1 MEKTN
6 LIKLGISGIGA
17 YLSAKLGILFPI
29 LMLLMV
35 VMIFDYCTGMISA
48 GYNDEIQSRKGMWG
62 VVKKALYG
70 VTVAVAMIADW
81 IIINVAKN
89 VGLDIPLSTFFGLL
103 VAIWLIL
110 NEIIS
115 ILENLIK
122 MEVPIPPFLK
132 IFVSKF
138 KIVVEGQGNKIS
150 DSLNG
155 EQE

>member
-29 LMLLMV
+29 LMLLMI
-35 VMIFDYCTGMISA
+35 VMIFDYCTGMLSA

-89 VGLDIPLSTFFGLL
+89 VGRAVPFSKFFGL
-103 VAIWLIL
+103 IGSIL
-110 NEIIS
+110 PIFYVIIS

-132 IFVSKF
+132 SFVNKF
-138 KIVVEGQGNKIS
+138 KIVVEGQGNKIA